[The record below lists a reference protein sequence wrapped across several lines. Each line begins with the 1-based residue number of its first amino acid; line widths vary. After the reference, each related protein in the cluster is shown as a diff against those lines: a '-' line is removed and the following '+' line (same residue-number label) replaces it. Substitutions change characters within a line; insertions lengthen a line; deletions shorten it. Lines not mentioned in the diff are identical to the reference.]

1 MGQTT
6 TLSTFSNKSLGP
18 CVSGHQPLILY
29 RKEPSLYP
37 QDNQTIHTVNISRCD
52 HSSFRNVLSQSI
64 ALEQAFTDHYKGRH
78 LTLFKFEWE
87 LLRSPFWKTNRKQL
101 VSPVTSVQHKVKH
114 PRHKKG
120 YLHCKRRDRPILL
133 HRHKTSPDWCKS
145 TNLLMRN
152 LPNYFCSHPDECL
165 RADFSFPPRPFQLQ
179 HAAYSSMR
187 SWCGITKFPAE
198 ASGRRGFAGQV
209 PSFRSDTHNLST
221 FFMLYLLINK
231 GKKKP

>member
-133 HRHKTSPDWCKS
+133 HRHKTSPDWCNS
-145 TNLLMRN
+145 TNLLMHN

-165 RADFSFPPRPFQLQ
+165 RADFSFPPKTFSALACCLQ
-179 HAAYSSMR
+179 QHEVMVRYHKIPCRSQWEERLCWVGARLSLRHTQPQYIFHAL
-187 SWCGITKFPAE
+187 F
-198 ASGRRGFAGQV
+198 V
-209 PSFRSDTHNLST
+209 N
-221 FFMLYLLINK
+221 
-231 GKKKP
+231 